1 MNMSLVIILSI
12 VSGILI
18 PIFTTLFSIP
28 RLRIKTGWARYIS
41 SSCAGFVIW
50 LILMVIFGFPL
61 NNPWDLLCGVL
72 VILCA
77 IWSNY
82 WLGNFGGGFRVN
94 MLVNLAEKTTPVPIE
109 EWMRLYGGLGM
120 EKFLSD
126 RLQSIL
132 IPWKIVKL
140 TEGVVSLTPDRGK
153 FFGWAMNVLYGL
165 LQGERR
171 E

>member
-1 MNMSLVIILSI
+1 MSMSLAIILSI
-12 VSGILI
+12 FSGLSI
-18 PIFTTLFSIP
+18 PLFTALFSIP
-28 RLRIKTGWARYIS
+28 NVRIRAGWARYIS
-41 SSCAGFVIW
+41 SSSAGFVLW
-50 LILMVIFGFPL
+50 LILIVLFGFPI
-61 NNPWDLLCGVL
+61 NSQWDLLCGVL

-94 MLVNLAEKTTPVPIE
+94 MLLNLAEKTTPIPIE
-109 EWMRLYGGLGM
+109 EWMCIYGGLGM

-140 TEGVVSLTPDRGK
+140 AEGVVSLTPDRGK
-153 FFGWAMNVLYGL
+153 FFGWVMNVLYGL